1 MYHDGVLMGNSNLVR
16 GVNEPAS
23 EAASRTALGS
33 IKETVCSTYLSW
45 VRRPAVMQADVH
57 LRVLWKGM
65 VVLHDGM
72 QLPGVTIVTSMQPWA
87 HLRGTSHHEDA
98 SNLPMLE
105 AEAELCFAL
114 EMVRHHP
121 LRARKAERT
130 GDAELVAS
138 GSIRL
143 DLHAAEDVTMAYLQ
157 QLFCLPGDSIL
168 FLTFAPSTASSS
180 SIELVVFGRVC
191 SDGSL
196 DLVVGREVRQPSRHT
211 RPDDPLP
218 RIPTRERALDARIR
232 KRGQLSLSEHTNPPV
247 TPGRHGEK
255 RTHKVHVDRVPIKW
269 EHNSPSPTPPRSASP
284 LWHPVLPIMQNHAR
298 GTVPDAS
305 IEQANR
311 LLIKKLIKH
320 QLAGRGVERDHQDH
334 AACFQTAYA
343 GTCLVFRDALDTC
356 ALDQVRVAHIVQ
368 AHLDMY
374 VHPHH
379 LALCTRRA

>member
-1 MYHDGVLMGNSNLVR
+1 
-16 GVNEPAS
+16 
-23 EAASRTALGS
+23 
-33 IKETVCSTYLSW
+33 
-45 VRRPAVMQADVH
+45 MQADVH

-87 HLRGTSHHEDA
+87 HLRGTSHHDDA

-191 SDGSL
+191 STL
-196 DLVVGREVRQPSRHT
+196 R
-211 RPDDPLP
+211 
-218 RIPTRERALDARIR
+218 
-232 KRGQLSLSEHTNPPV
+232 
-247 TPGRHGEK
+247 
-255 RTHKVHVDRVPIKW
+255 
-269 EHNSPSPTPPRSASP
+269 
-284 LWHPVLPIMQNHAR
+284 
-298 GTVPDAS
+298 
-305 IEQANR
+305 
-311 LLIKKLIKH
+311 
-320 QLAGRGVERDHQDH
+320 
-334 AACFQTAYA
+334 
-343 GTCLVFRDALDTC
+343 
-356 ALDQVRVAHIVQ
+356 
-368 AHLDMY
+368 
-374 VHPHH
+374 
-379 LALCTRRA
+379 

>member
-1 MYHDGVLMGNSNLVR
+1 
-16 GVNEPAS
+16 
-23 EAASRTALGS
+23 
-33 IKETVCSTYLSW
+33 
-45 VRRPAVMQADVH
+45 MQAEVH

-65 VVLHDGM
+65 MVLHDGM

-87 HLRGTSHHEDA
+87 HLRGTPQHDDA
-98 SNLPMLE
+98 SNLPALE

-121 LRARKAERT
+121 LRASKAKRT
-130 GDAELVAS
+130 EDTELVAS
-138 GSIRL
+138 GAIRL
-143 DLHAAEDVTMAYLQ
+143 DLNAAEDVTTAYLQ

-180 SIELVVFGRVC
+180 SIELVVFGRAC
-191 SDGSL
+191 PDGSL
-196 DLVVGREVRQPSRHT
+196 DLVVGREVRQPLRHT

-218 RIPTRERALDARIR
+218 RIPTKERALDARIR
-232 KRGQLSLSEHTNPPV
+232 KRGQLNLSDHTSTPV
-247 TPGRHGEK
+247 TPGRRGEK
-255 RTHKVHVDRVPIKW
+255 RAHKVHVDRVPIKL
-269 EHNSPSPTPPRSASP
+269 EYKSPSPMPQRSASP
-284 LWHPVLPIMQNHAR
+284 PWHPVLPIMHNHAR
-298 GTVPDAS
+298 GTVHDAS

-311 LLIKKLIKH
+311 LLIKKLIKY
-320 QLAGRGVERDHQDH
+320 QLAGRGMERDHRHH

-356 ALDQVRVAHIVQ
+356 ALDQERVAHIVQ

-374 VHPHH
+374 VHPTH

>member
-1 MYHDGVLMGNSNLVR
+1 
-16 GVNEPAS
+16 
-23 EAASRTALGS
+23 
-33 IKETVCSTYLSW
+33 
-45 VRRPAVMQADVH
+45 MQADVH

-87 HLRGTSHHEDA
+87 HLRGTSHHDDA

-255 RTHKVHVDRVPIKW
+255 RAHKVHVDRL
-269 EHNSPSPTPPRSASP
+269 S
-284 LWHPVLPIMQNHAR
+284 
-298 GTVPDAS
+298 
-305 IEQANR
+305 
-311 LLIKKLIKH
+311 LI
-320 QLAGRGVERDHQDH
+320 
-334 AACFQTAYA
+334 
-343 GTCLVFRDALDTC
+343 
-356 ALDQVRVAHIVQ
+356 HI
-368 AHLDMY
+368 
-374 VHPHH
+374 
-379 LALCTRRA
+379 